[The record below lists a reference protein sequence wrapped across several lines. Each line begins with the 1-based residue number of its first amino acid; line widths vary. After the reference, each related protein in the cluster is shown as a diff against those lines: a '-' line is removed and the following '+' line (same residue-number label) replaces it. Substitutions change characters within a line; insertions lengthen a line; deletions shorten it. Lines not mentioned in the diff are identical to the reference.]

1 MARRTT
7 AKVLAATMLGTM
19 DSNALV
25 PIIALY
31 ALHVG
36 ADVFQ
41 MGIIVGLYSAVHA
54 PANLLFGRLTDRIGR
69 TRTLQVGIAW
79 DAVSLV
85 LYSFA
90 TGPWTLALARITH
103 GVGGGLVGPSTMSL
117 VADASS
123 PERKGRAMA
132 LYGMSLALA
141 VIIGFG
147 MAGPIVSRLGFAMLF
162 YVLAIALVG
171 GFVVSLTVSEP
182 ARTTGTRGLAWSR
195 LLAYARRPGPAAGY
209 ASIFSL
215 YFILGAFTALVP
227 PHLQAELGYGPLL
240 VGLSFTAFAIFSI
253 LLHYPAGILSDR
265 YGPAMA
271 SVIGLVAVALAMAI
285 IPLVRDT
292 PSLLA
297 LMALFGVGHGFV
309 FPSSSALVSKG
320 ADPDQHGVVTG
331 LFYALLVAGVAIGA
345 PTMAA
350 VASGSTFGAGIWASS
365 WFALIGIGFLA
376 RAVLRPAAQAIPSPE
391 GPADQGAAGP

>member
-117 VADASS
+117 VADASG

-147 MAGPIVSRLGFAMLF
+147 MAGPG
-162 YVLAIALVG
+162 
-171 GFVVSLTVSEP
+171 
-182 ARTTGTRGLAWSR
+182 RGW
-195 LLAYARRPGPAAGY
+195 GP
-209 ASIFSL
+209 S
-215 YFILGAFTALVP
+215 FIM
-227 PHLQAELGYGPLL
+227 PLL
-240 VGLSFTAFAIFSI
+240 FKD
-253 LLHYPAGILSDR
+253 Y
-265 YGPAMA
+265 
-271 SVIGLVAVALAMAI
+271 
-285 IPLVRDT
+285 
-292 PSLLA
+292 SL
-297 LMALFGVGHGFV
+297 
-309 FPSSSALVSKG
+309 
-320 ADPDQHGVVTG
+320 
-331 LFYALLVAGVAIGA
+331 
-345 PTMAA
+345 
-350 VASGSTFGAGIWASS
+350 
-365 WFALIGIGFLA
+365 
-376 RAVLRPAAQAIPSPE
+376 
-391 GPADQGAAGP
+391 

>member
-41 MGIIVGLYSAVHA
+41 MGLIVGLYSAVHA

-90 TGPWTLALARITH
+90 TGPWTLALARISH
-103 GVGGGLVGPSTMSL
+103 GIGGGLVGPSTMSL

-171 GFVVSLTVSEP
+171 GFVVSLTVPEP
-182 ARTTGTRGLAWSR
+182 ARTTGTRGLPWSR
-195 LLAYARRPGPAAGY
+195 LLAYARHPGPAAGY

-240 VGLSFTAFAIFSI
+240 VGLSFTAFAIFSL

-345 PTMAA
+345 PAMAA

-376 RAVLRPAAQAIPSPE
+376 RAILRPAAQAIPSPE
-391 GPADQGAAGP
+391 GSADQGAAGP